1 MLAPK
6 AGDFACGTF
15 VIVLG
20 LGLNFYS
27 ASELLATFLLVSAG
41 FCLLS
46 LLLLTLLGAFYAGKR
61 VAGWAHISSPGV
73 TLPPACLAA
82 PSKSGATE
90 F

>member
-1 MLAPK
+1 VLAPK
-6 AGDFACGTF
+6 AGDFVCGTF

-27 ASELLATFLLVSAG
+27 ASELLATFLLVSAA

-46 LLLLTLLGAFYAGKR
+46 LVLLTLLGAFYAGKR
-61 VAGWAHISSPGV
+61 VAGWSRTSSPGM

-82 PSKSGATE
+82 HSKSATTE
-90 F
+90 Y

>member
-1 MLAPK
+1 VLAPK

-27 ASELLATFLLVSAG
+27 ASELLATLLLVSVA

-46 LLLLTLLGAFYAGKR
+46 LLLLTLFFACYAGNR
-61 VAGWAHISSPGV
+61 VAGWARTSSPNM
-73 TLPPACLAA
+73 TLPPACLPAH
-82 PSKSGATE
+82 SKPGATE